1 MKGRCRVSASA
12 PEHPRMSR
20 RTPHVVSSLDWATRP
35 RIARLRSVDR
45 TGLLARWVSPAVRP
59 LCDTRA
65 PTHCS
70 QAGRPDEGVLKFVL
84 FVLSIFNVIFL
95 LNVLSMYSTLVLGM
109 LISPFAI
116 VIPFRFFFFFQ
127 CLSVLKCTFA
137 GERTGSFFLFLQLLH
152 KPPLGVSIPHLR

>member
-45 TGLLARWVSPAVRP
+45 TGPLARWVSPAVRP

-116 VIPFRFFFFFQ
+116 VIPFRFFFFF
-127 CLSVLKCTFA
+127 SV
-137 GERTGSFFLFLQLLH
+137 SFRFKVYFCWGKDGQFLL
-152 KPPLGVSIPHLR
+152 VSPASP